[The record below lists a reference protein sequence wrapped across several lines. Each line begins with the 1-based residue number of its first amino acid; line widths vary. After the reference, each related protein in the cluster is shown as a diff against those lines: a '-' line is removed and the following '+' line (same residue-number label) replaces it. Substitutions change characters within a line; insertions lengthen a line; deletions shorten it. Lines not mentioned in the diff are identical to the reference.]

1 MANTY
6 FFTGYPGFLASHL
19 IDEIFHQGYPVDKI
33 YLLYV
38 KSAKKQ
44 AESSLQRLIQKSY
57 LTEDKFCLIEG
68 DITAPEF
75 GIDEETSAQL
85 KNEVTH
91 FFHLA
96 AIYDLSVPLTP
107 AWQVNVNGTRHVNEW
122 VKLADRIERYSY
134 FSTAYVSGRRSGAIY
149 ENELEHEAGFKNHYE
164 YTKYEAERLV
174 QSVKHDVPTT
184 ILRPGIVV
192 GDSKEGTTAKFDG
205 PYFIL
210 NMIAHMSYAPLLPFF
225 GEGQVEVNLVPWD
238 YVVQAAIHLSHHPIG
253 AGKTYHLTDPA
264 PLTAKAIY
272 KLFANSYLSKEPSFT
287 VPLGW
292 AGNTLKL
299 AVVRK
304 WLGMP
309 KEALDYFTCD
319 SHYDVSQTQKDLE
332 GTPITC
338 PDFTSIQE
346 NLVKYY
352 KANRKNPAKQVS
364 IH

>member
-1 MANTY
+1 MAYTY
-6 FFTGYPGFLASHL
+6 FFTGFPGFLASHL
-19 IDEIFHQGYPVDKI
+19 IDEIIHQGYPVDKI

-38 KSAKKQ
+38 KTTKKQ
-44 AESSLQRLIQKSY
+44 AEASLQRLIKDSY
-57 LTEDKFCLIEG
+57 LTEDKFHLIEG
-68 DITAPEF
+68 DITDPGL
-75 GIDEETSAQL
+75 GIDEEISAQL

-122 VKLADRIERYSY
+122 VKQAENLERYIY
-134 FSTAYVSGRRSGAIY
+134 YSTAYVSGKRSGIIY

-174 QSVKHDVPTT
+174 QSVKHEVPTT
-184 ILRPGIVV
+184 IIRPGIVV

-210 NMIAHMSYAPLLPFF
+210 NMLAHMSYAPLLPYF
-225 GEGQVEVNLVPWD
+225 GAGQVEVNLVPWD
-238 YVVQAAIHLSHHPIG
+238 YVVRATIHLSHHNIG
-253 AGKTYHLTDPA
+253 SGKTYHLTDPS
-264 PLTAKAIY
+264 PLTARAIY
-272 KLFANSYLSKEPSFT
+272 KLLAKSYLSKEPSFT

-299 AVVRK
+299 PIFRK

-309 KEALDYFTCD
+309 REALDYFTCN
-319 SHYDVSQTQKDLE
+319 SHYDASQALKDLE
-332 GTPITC
+332 NTPIKC

-346 NLVKYY
+346 QLVKYY
-352 KANRKNPAKQVS
+352 KANRKEPGKQVP